1 MDMQWLD
8 DVLILLEEQN
18 LTRAAARRNITQPAF
33 SRRIRSFEDWLG
45 VRILERGKNS
55 IEISLALRENEPE
68 IRALTSRLR
77 ELKSKISNSDQSS
90 ASVTIA
96 AQHAPIFSTF
106 PSMAVLAH
114 QRFPSLKFRLRAGNQ
129 RESVT
134 LFLRG
139 DAEFLLCYEGLDAAP
154 LPFDSVIRRVT
165 WGTDRLVPVVGGSKR
180 FSVAKSGSVPADTP
194 SMIYPQ
200 DSYFGEILHSSG
212 RAFGTRDY
220 SENPICET
228 AFSNGIKEMALKGV
242 GVGWLP
248 VSMAHREIESGDLVS
263 LSNVYGTVSLEIALY
278 ANSKNQI
285 ADALLDIWG
294 SESPSRDE
302 EKLT

>member
-1 MDMQWLD
+1 MDLQWLD

-33 SRRIRSFEDWLG
+33 SRRIRGFEEWLG
-45 VRILERGKNS
+45 VQILERGKNS
-55 IEISLALRENEPE
+55 IEISVALRENEPE

-90 ASVTIA
+90 ATITIA

-114 QRFPSLKFRLRAGNQ
+114 REFPSLKFRLRAGNQ

-154 LPFDSVIRRVT
+154 LPFDAVIRRAT
-165 WGTDRLVPVVGGSKR
+165 WGVDRLVPVVGGSQR
-180 FSVAKSGSVPADTP
+180 FKVGKNGSVPPGTP
-194 SMIYPQ
+194 SMVYPQ
-200 DSYFGEILHSSG
+200 DSYFGEVLHNA
-212 RAFGTRDY
+212 RRTFGTRDY

-228 AFSNGIKEMALKGV
+228 AFSNGIKEMTLKGV

-248 VSMAHREIESGDLVS
+248 VSMTHREIESGDLVS
-263 LSNVYGTVSLEIALY
+263 LSDVYGSVSLEIALY
-278 ANSKNQI
+278 GNSKNQL
-285 ADALLDIWG
+285 ANALLDIWENVG
-294 SESPSRDE
+294 QSDHEGA
-302 EKLT
+302 